1 MGIGKWL
8 VVAGLTANIFGA
20 ICVGW
25 RGPRRIP
32 AVVTREGPT
41 SEAGTPF
48 GRFAE
53 RWGWRLLGAGF
64 VLQLVGTVLWT

>member
-8 VVAGLTANIFGA
+8 VLSGLTLNIAGA
-20 ICVGW
+20 FCTGW
-25 RGPRRIP
+25 RGVASPS
-32 AVVTREGPT
+32 VVTRDGPT
-41 SEAGTPF
+41 SELGTPL

-64 VLQLVGTVLWT
+64 LLQLVGTMLWV